1 MMNRHPMAAEIV
13 KALGPDTKVIHKV
26 ALPLTAFAEI
36 GGVKGKREIGPFLF
50 LCGCPPPLSTACC
63 NAEATGKNVKELS
76 EKVAA
81 GAPPSTEMER

>member
-26 ALPLTAFAEI
+26 GIPLTAVAEI

-50 LCGCPPPLSTACC
+50 FCPAPLSGACC
-63 NAEATGKNVKELS
+63 NAEATGKNAKELS